1 MVAVKLMLKNINLD
15 KEPPQIG
22 LISLLCW
29 VMRCVTMI
37 FVWNNTRLSDWHG
50 VAGK

>member
-22 LISLLCW
+22 FISLWCW
-29 VMRCVTMI
+29 LEMAWKI
-37 FVWNNTRLSDWHG
+37 
-50 VAGK
+50 VAARKK